1 MNIINRVLIEFM
13 GRLNHIRVDDQINKG
28 HGPSQSN
35 YIAKARLNVNDLIK
49 RRQEEKK
56 IDKKT
61 NILIVSAASAVAVV
75 VLAVLS
81 L

>member
-1 MNIINRVLIEFM
+1 M
-13 GRLNHIRVDDQINKG
+13 GKLNHINGDNQIYR
-28 HGPSQSN
+28 HGSSQSN
-35 YIAKARLNVNDLIK
+35 YIANDRLNVNDLIK
-49 RRQEEKK
+49 KRQEEKK

-61 NILIVSAASAVAVV
+61 NILIFYGAAAVAVL

>member
-1 MNIINRVLIEFM
+1 M
-13 GRLNHIRVDDQINKG
+13 GRLNHIRVDDQINE
-28 HGPSQSN
+28 HGSSQSN

-61 NILIVSAASAVAVV
+61 NILIFSGAAAVSVV

>member
-1 MNIINRVLIEFM
+1 M
-13 GRLNHIRVDDQINKG
+13 GRLNHIRVDDDQING
-28 HGPSQSN
+28 HGSSQSN

-49 RRQEEKK
+49 RNQEEKK
-56 IDKKT
+56 VDKKT
-61 NILIVSAASAVAVV
+61 NILIFSGATAVAAV

>member
-1 MNIINRVLIEFM
+1 MNIVNRVLIGFM
-13 GRLNHIRVDDQINKG
+13 GKLNHIKADDQING
-28 HGPSQSN
+28 HGSFQRN
-35 YIAKARLNVNDLIK
+35 YIAKTKLNVNDLIR

-56 IDKKT
+56 VDKKT
-61 NILIVSAASAVAVV
+61 NILILSGATAVAAA

>member
-1 MNIINRVLIEFM
+1 MNIVNHVLIGFM
-13 GRLNHIRVDDQINKG
+13 GRLNHIKADDQING
-28 HGPSQSN
+28 HGSIQRN

-49 RRQEEKK
+49 KRQEEKK
-56 IDKKT
+56 VDKKT
-61 NILIVSAASAVAVV
+61 NILIFSGAAAVAVL

>member
-1 MNIINRVLIEFM
+1 MK
-13 GRLNHIRVDDQINKG
+13 GDDQING
-28 HGPSQSN
+28 HGSFQKN

-61 NILIVSAASAVAVV
+61 NILILSGATAVAAVV
-75 VLAVLS
+75 FAVLS

>member
-1 MNIINRVLIEFM
+1 MNIVNRVLIEFM
-13 GRLNHIRVDDQINKG
+13 GRLNHIRVDDHING
-28 HGPSQSN
+28 HGSSQSN
-35 YIAKARLNVNDLIK
+35 YIAKVRLNVNDLIK

-56 IDKKT
+56 IDKKI
-61 NILIVSAASAVAVV
+61 NILIFSGAAAVAVV

>member
-1 MNIINRVLIEFM
+1 M
-13 GRLNHIRVDDQINKG
+13 GRSNYIKSDDQVNG
-28 HGPSQSN
+28 HGSFQKN
-35 YIAKARLNVNDLIK
+35 HIAKARLNVNDLII

-61 NILIVSAASAVAVV
+61 NILIFSGATAVAVV

>member
-1 MNIINRVLIEFM
+1 MNIVNRVLIEFM
-13 GRLNHIRVDDQINKG
+13 GRLNHIGGDDQIYRRG
-28 HGPSQSN
+28 SFQSN
-35 YIAKARLNVNDLIK
+35 DIANNRLNVNDLIK

-61 NILIVSAASAVAVV
+61 NILIFSGATAVA
-75 VLAVLS
+75 LAVLI